1 VHSSFLSR
9 PFPATAFLAL
19 ILGLSTTAIH
29 AAEPHVVDSLAKL
42 KSAINR
48 AAPGDTIL
56 LKDGVYSTTGP
67 ITIKCFGAP
76 GKPITI
82 AAENDG
88 GVELAGT
95 HGFTVSEPAEHIV
108 IYGFKFT
115 HASGKN
121 SIGVGTRHVRF
132 THNIFQC
139 TGDGPYLSVLGDDAQ
154 VDGNEFAEK
163 KSAGSMLAVGG
174 TGNQVARRLWV
185 HHNYFHDYTSTLTGT
200 AEMIRFGLS
209 ALSLSTGQGLV
220 EHNLFVRC
228 RGESD
233 LISNRSS
240 GNTYRYNTFLDSPT
254 SKLSLRHGN
263 DCAVYGNVFRNTEG
277 LRLFGDRHQVFSNY
291 FEGNY
296 TAIAIG
302 NGNVEVAEGG
312 DILSFDRPDDCVI
325 AFNTFVENRTHLQM
339 SRRAAGALG
348 ARNLTVAQNLFSGG
362 GTAARIEGPLTGA
375 SWSGNLV
382 WTKGGSGD
390 IPADGFTKADPLL
403 ENGPGDI
410 KRPRAGS
417 PAIDTATGS
426 FPLVTVDLDGQPRTA
441 PLDKGADEISTAPVI
456 ARVLAPA
463 DVGPGVK

>member
-1 VHSSFLSR
+1 MHSSSPSHPLL
-9 PFPATAFLAL
+9 PIGLLAL
-19 ILGLSTTAIH
+19 ILSVTATLAG

-56 LKDGVYSTTGP
+56 LKDGVYPTAGP
-67 ITIKCFGAP
+67 ITIKSFGAP

-95 HGFTVSEPAEHIV
+95 HGFTVSEPAEHII

-132 THNIFQC
+132 THNVFQC

-154 VDGNEFAEK
+154 VDYNEFADK
-163 KSAGSMLAVGG
+163 KSPGSMLAVGG
-174 TGNQVARRLWV
+174 TGGQVARRLWV

-209 ALSLSTGQGLV
+209 AMSLSTGHGLV
-220 EHNLFVRC
+220 EHNLFARC

-233 LISNRSS
+233 IISNRSS
-240 GNTYRYNTFLDSPT
+240 GNTYRYNTFLDCPT

-277 LRLFGDRHQVFSNY
+277 LRFFGDRHHIFSNY

-302 NGNVEVAEGG
+302 NGNVEVADGG

-339 SRRAAGALG
+339 SRRAADALG
-348 ARNLTVAQNLFSGG
+348 ARNTLIAHNVFSGG
-362 GTAARIEGPLTGA
+362 GTAARIEGPNTGTV
-375 SWSGNLV
+375 WTGNLV
-382 WTKGGSGD
+382 WTKIG
-390 IPADGFTKADPLL
+390 
-403 ENGPGDI
+403 
-410 KRPRAGS
+410 RAH
-417 PAIDTATGS
+417 
-426 FPLVTVDLDGQPRTA
+426 V
-441 PLDKGADEISTAPVI
+441 
-456 ARVLAPA
+456 
-463 DVGPGVK
+463 